1 MFVYDKITMNN
12 P

>member
-1 MFVYDKITMNN
+1 MFVYDKITIND